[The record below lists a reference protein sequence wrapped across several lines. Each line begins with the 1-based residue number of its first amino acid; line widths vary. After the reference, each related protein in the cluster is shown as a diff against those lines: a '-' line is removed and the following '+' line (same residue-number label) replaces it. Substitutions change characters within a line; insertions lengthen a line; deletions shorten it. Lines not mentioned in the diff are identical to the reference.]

1 LAGAGVDGA
10 AVGLFDSEGAD
21 GVVESPDEPFVPD
34 VLSVPELS
42 GPDFPSDP
50 DSAAGVLD
58 EPPDR
63 LSVL

>member
-1 LAGAGVDGA
+1 VAGAGVDGVATGLLDSDGEDGEA
-10 AVGLFDSEGAD
+10 A
-21 GVVESPDEPFVPD
+21 SPDELLAPD

-42 GPDFPSDP
+42 DPDFPSDP
-50 DSAAGVLD
+50 ASAAGVLD

>member
-10 AVGLFDSEGAD
+10 AAVLFDSD
-21 GVVESPDEPFVPD
+21 GVDGEAVSPDELFVPD
-34 VLSVPELS
+34 VLPVPELS
-42 GPDFPSDP
+42 EPDFPSDP
-50 DSAAGVLD
+50 VSVAGVLD